1 MNRDKFSIASEQ
13 PLKPHRGRGICHY
26 IGSATRP
33 CRWVT
38 NRHRNPPNQPRQDDT
53 SPGGSR
59 GLANLRPP
67 RAQPGLTRRKERN
80 AQTNHASCGYGSG
93 AAKLPTRSC
102 SLALPPSLVLVLVV
116 AVEPSRDVTHASFA
130 LLCLLACGFWGAK
143 TATTRTHQAYDE
155 IDEDSSCLPRSFVV
169 AVVGVC
175 VWFWLPM
182 SDSLSDRFL
191 SFFFLF

>member
-1 MNRDKFSIASEQ
+1 MPLYWIGNAS
-13 PLKPHRGRGICHY
+13 LSVGHKP
-26 IGSATRP
+26 AP
-33 CRWVT
+33 E
-38 NRHRNPPNQPRQDDT
+38 PPNQPRQDDT

-80 AQTNHASCGYGSG
+80 AQTNHASCGYGAG